1 MKKIFILAAIIL
13 TIFIPN
19 ISVADEQGEFQDMIR
34 TILETGGSIKEIT
47 DTLRPNTRLY
57 IYKQLPSMKKKIE
70 DSEKT
75 INDIKTKADE
85 VITNRD
91 LHTIVQDMA
100 SIQLLTINV
109 AKDLLEVYETN
120 GAISQKDYKNVVS
133 KYEKQA
139 KRLQKSLER
148 YKNM

>member
-100 SIQLLTINV
+100 SIQLLTIYV
-109 AKDLLEVYETN
+109 AKDLLEVYETK
-120 GAISQKDYKNVVS
+120 GAITQKDYNKVIS

>member
-100 SIQLLTINV
+100 SIQLLTIYV
-109 AKDLLEVYETN
+109 AKDLLEVYEIN
-120 GAISQKDYKNVVS
+120 GAITQKDYNKVIS

>member
-1 MKKIFILAAIIL
+1 MKKFILLPIIFAIL
-13 TIFIPN
+13 MPN
-19 ISVADEQGEFQDMIR
+19 IALAGEQEQFQEMIK
-34 TILETGGSIKEIT
+34 TILETGGDIKEIT

-57 IYKQLPSMKKKIE
+57 IYQQLPSMKKKIE
-70 DSEKT
+70 ESEKT
-75 INDIKTKADE
+75 INDIKAQADE
-85 VITNRD
+85 VISNKD
-91 LHTIVQDMA
+91 LHSIVQDMA

>member
-1 MKKIFILAAIIL
+1 
-13 TIFIPN
+13 
-19 ISVADEQGEFQDMIR
+19 
-34 TILETGGSIKEIT
+34 
-47 DTLRPNTRLY
+47 
-57 IYKQLPSMKKKIE
+57 MKKKIE

-100 SIQLLTINV
+100 SIQLLTIYV

-120 GAISQKDYKNVVS
+120 GAITQKDYNKVIS